1 MNKET
6 DCFAQNRSVTII
18 RRQDKFLM
26 AVNAQ
31 VLQDVV
37 FRLDDACSRFLRG
50 LSRRPR
56 FKRIDRYKSF
66 TYPQLGG
73 FRVLNGRLR
82 LSRIGLIKA
91 KLSRS
96 IQGVQKTCTIIK
108 DIDRWYACIATL
120 SKTPQNVCQK
130 PGRPAVGV
138 DLGISRLATLSDGM
152 TFENPKT
159 AGSSVKRIKT
169 LQRRLSRRN
178 KGSRNWNKT
187 RTLLGK
193 AWRKVRNQR
202 LDSTTRFPRIW
213 QANTRRLYSRIFL
226 F

>member
-1 MNKET
+1 M
-6 DCFAQNRSVTII
+6 
-18 RRQDKFLM
+18 
-26 AVNAQ
+26 
-31 VLQDVV
+31 
-37 FRLDDACSRFLRG
+37 
-50 LSRRPR
+50 
-56 FKRIDRYKSF
+56 
-66 TYPQLGG
+66 GG

-202 LDSTTRFPRIW
+202 LDSNHKISTYLASEYSTIVFEDLPILNMVKNRYLAAAIMEASW
-213 QANTRRLYSRIFL
+213 GHLRRLTAYKAEKRGGRVLLVNPS
-226 F
+226 